1 MITGQR
7 HVLLLAFSQA
17 IMVIGTVIASM
28 PAALLMR
35 RFGRRTGFLTGAT
48 LGLIG
53 SLLCA
58 FALQQR
64 LFALFVTGHLLLG
77 S

>member
-35 RFGRRTGFLTGAT
+35 RFGRRTGFLTGAS
-48 LGLIG
+48 LGLIA
-53 SLLCA
+53 SLMCA
-58 FALQQR
+58 LALQQR
-64 LFALFVTGHLLLG
+64 SSSLLITGLLLLG

>member
-1 MITGQR
+1 MIIGQR

-28 PAALLMR
+28 PAALL
-35 RFGRRTGFLTGAT
+35 
-48 LGLIG
+48 
-53 SLLCA
+53 
-58 FALQQR
+58 
-64 LFALFVTGHLLLG
+64 LG